1 MIPGNDMSAAC
12 ALDRGR
18 GQAIVTRVV
27 RRTRPGAR
35 RKVPIPSRRWAAF
48 AVHLS
53 SAVLSL
59 FATTALLLTGL
70 DETPAATAPLVTAE
84 GDVAGAPAEHPHVG
98 VQADVGLPDGAGASA
113 MVMPVS
119 WVRVHVGGLATLSG
133 SGVRAGVTLLAF
145 SRAPVR
151 PTLGV
156 EAGYSFTGSARWI
169 PFVDAVP
176 WLAPALDQ
184 VSYGWASAQVGFELG
199 SPHVALVVR
208 GGLSYVD
215 LTFAGPRV
223 DVGGASLSASSMALR
238 GFLPS
243 ARVGLM
249 VAFL

>member
-1 MIPGNDMSAAC
+1 M
-12 ALDRGR
+12 
-18 GQAIVTRVV
+18 
-27 RRTRPGAR
+27 
-35 RKVPIPSRRWAAF
+35 
-48 AVHLS
+48 
-53 SAVLSL
+53 LSL

-70 DETPAATAPLVTAE
+70 DEAAPADAPLVTAE
-84 GDVAGAPAEHPHVG
+84 GDVAGAPAEHPFLG

-119 WVRVHVGGLATLSG
+119 WVRVHVGGLATLTG

-169 PFVDAVP
+169 PFVDTVP
-176 WLAPALDQ
+176 WLGSALEQ
-184 VSYGWASAQVGFELG
+184 VSYAWASAQAGFELG
-199 SPHVALVVR
+199 SRHVAFVLR

-215 LTFAGPRV
+215 VTFAGPRA
-223 DVGGASLSASSMALR
+223 DVGGASLTASSMSLR
-238 GFLPS
+238 GIVPS

>member
-1 MIPGNDMSAAC
+1 M
-12 ALDRGR
+12 
-18 GQAIVTRVV
+18 TRVV

-35 RKVPIPSRRWAAF
+35 QKVPIPSNRWAAF
-48 AVHLS
+48 AVHS
-53 SAVLSL
+53 GSAVLSL

-70 DETPAATAPLVTAE
+70 DEAPSAPAPLVTAE
-84 GDVAGAPAEHPHVG
+84 GDVAGAPADHPHFG
-98 VQADVGLPDGAGASA
+98 VQADVGLPDGVGASA

-156 EAGYSFTGSARWI
+156 EAGYSFTGSARWL

-176 WLAPALDQ
+176 GLSSALDQ
-184 VSYGWASAQVGFELG
+184 VSYGWASAHAGFELG
-199 SPHVALVVR
+199 SRHVALVLR

-215 LTFAGPRV
+215 LTFAGPRL
-223 DVGGASLSASSMALR
+223 DVGGASLSASSMSLR
-238 GFLPS
+238 GLIPS